1 MASVHCF
8 SVLEL
13 GLFCHIFPKPH
24 KGLSAPKATSL
35 LHDPGS
41 RQSEN
46 YRLIFPW
53 LMWPKFWWKNQM
65 ELCAVDPN
73 CWADD
78 ASQQGVPSM
87 RSLWAGFRM
96 EMQPAP
102 GRERVFVQ
110 DATLDTGQELT
121 GPSPCLLKE
130 IPVLQ
135 GSMDCAGFL
144 TPKIS
149 CQCYV
154 INGSIQHFFLSV
166 KDHFGRW
173 HSNLV

>member
-1 MASVHCF
+1 
-8 SVLEL
+8 
-13 GLFCHIFPKPH
+13 
-24 KGLSAPKATSL
+24 
-35 LHDPGS
+35 
-41 RQSEN
+41 
-46 YRLIFPW
+46 
-53 LMWPKFWWKNQM
+53 MW
-65 ELCAVDPN
+65 
-73 CWADD
+73 
-78 ASQQGVPSM
+78 
-87 RSLWAGFRM
+87 SLWASFRM

-121 GPSPCLLKE
+121 GPSTCLLKE

-166 KDHFGRW
+166 KDHFGR
-173 HSNLV
+173 